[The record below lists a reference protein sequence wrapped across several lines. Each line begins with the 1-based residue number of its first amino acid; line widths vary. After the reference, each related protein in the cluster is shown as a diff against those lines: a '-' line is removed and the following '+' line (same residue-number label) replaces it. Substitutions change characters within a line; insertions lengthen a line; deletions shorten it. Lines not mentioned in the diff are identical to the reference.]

1 MNALTI
7 SGFIAVAIG
16 SVLGAWLRWL
26 LAIFMNALLPSLPVG
41 TLVANLGGGFMIGA
55 AFAWINQHSNL
66 PPEWRLFVV
75 TGFLGGLT
83 TFSSFSAEAMI
94 LLQQRQ
100 YGWALLHVGSHLVG
114 SIACCFAG
122 YALVQTALK

>member
-1 MNALTI
+1 MNALTLG
-7 SGFIAVAIG
+7 GFVAVAIG

-26 LAIFMNALLPSLPVG
+26 LAVLMNAMLPALPLG
-41 TLVANLGGGFMIGA
+41 TLVANLSGGFMIGA
-55 AFAWINQHSNL
+55 AFAWISHHTDL

-100 YGWALLHVGSHLVG
+100 YGWAMLHTSSHLLG
-114 SIACCFAG
+114 SLACCFAG
-122 YALVQTALK
+122 YALLQAALK